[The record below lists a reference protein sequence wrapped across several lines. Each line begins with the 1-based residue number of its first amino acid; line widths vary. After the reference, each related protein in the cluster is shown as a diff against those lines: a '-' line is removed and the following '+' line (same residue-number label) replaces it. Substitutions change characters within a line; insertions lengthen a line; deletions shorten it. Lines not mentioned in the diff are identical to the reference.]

1 MDLSVVIA
9 FYREDKEILFQCLEA
24 FRKSAEGISYE
35 IIFINNSTQP
45 LLLPADLIVINNPN
59 NVGIAKAR
67 NQGVAIAKSSVIF
80 LLEPDIIVSDLC
92 VKKMFNFLMSRKDIS
107 AIAPKLISLDGSLQY
122 NFRNLP
128 SIFYPIYEIL
138 SIPVRNQ
145 KTQEGFYD
153 FLGLGSLMF
162 KKESWERVGPCDER
176 FIYGFDDTD
185 WCRRAK
191 QKGLKLYYYP
201 IAQAVHLLHKSVAAS
216 GGRQVDFYLCEV
228 IYYTKHYG
236 FLIGFLLKVFII
248 LFSLLRILVLTFKP
262 SRRATRDLLFELIKR
277 LVFLK

>member
-24 FRKSAEGISYE
+24 FRKSAEGIKYE
-35 IIFINNSTQP
+35 IILINNSMQP
-45 LLLPADLIVINNPN
+45 LGLPSDLIVINNVN

-67 NQGVAIAKSSVIF
+67 NQGVAVAKSPVILF
-80 LLEPDIIVSDLC
+80 LEPDIIVSNLC
-92 VKKMFNFLMSRKDIS
+92 VKKMFDFLMSRKDIS
-107 AIAPKLISLDGSLQY
+107 AVAPKLIFPDGSVQH
-122 NFRNLP
+122 NFRDLP
-128 SIFYPIYEIL
+128 SIFYPIYEIFSL
-138 SIPVRNQ
+138 PVRNY
-145 KTQEGFYD
+145 KTEDGFYD

-162 KKESWERVGPCDER
+162 KKEIWERVGACDER

-185 WCRRAK
+185 WCKRAK

-201 IAQAVHLLHKSVAAS
+201 EAEAVHLLHKSVVAS

-228 IYYTKHYG
+228 IYYAKHYG
-236 FLIGFLLKVFII
+236 FLAGFLLKVFII
-248 LFSLLRILVLTFKP
+248 LFSLARILVLTFKP
-262 SRRATRDLLFELIKR
+262 SRRATRHLLLKLIKR